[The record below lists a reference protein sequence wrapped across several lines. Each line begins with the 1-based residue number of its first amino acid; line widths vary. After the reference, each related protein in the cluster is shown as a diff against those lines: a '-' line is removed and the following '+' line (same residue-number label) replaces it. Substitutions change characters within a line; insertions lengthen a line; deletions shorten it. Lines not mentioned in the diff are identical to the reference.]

1 MLQAL
6 IRRKLD
12 AWSVRP
18 EEIALESTTFSL
30 STEVPRPTDQR
41 TEERLLTILP
51 VAKLVT
57 DTTQDFCRIKNIS
70 AGGMMGE
77 AATLKADTGTQLYVE
92 LSSNQ
97 RIPGC
102 VVWRR
107 DNAIGIKF
115 DQTVDLRELLAN
127 RRPRHGFRPRP
138 PRLEVT
144 CGATVKIGNLYHQ
157 TEVRD
162 ISLGG
167 MKVALSN
174 WQCVGKPVIVTVES
188 LRPIR
193 GKIRWYKGNQA
204 GIVFD
209 KPLTFDELA
218 EWMGKRIE
226 LASLKVGAWDKNG
239 R

>member
-1 MLQAL
+1 MFQAL

-41 TEERLLTILP
+41 TDQRLLAILP

-57 DTTQDFCRIKNIS
+57 DGTQDFCRIKNIS
-70 AGGMMGE
+70 AGGLMGE
-77 AATLKADTGTQLYVE
+77 AATLNLETGTDLYVE
-92 LSSNQ
+92 LNSNQ
-97 RIPGC
+97 RIPGK
-102 VVWRR
+102 VVWKR

-115 DQTVDLRELLAN
+115 DQNVDIRELLAN

-144 CGATVKIGNLYHQ
+144 CGATVKIGSLYHQ
-157 TEVRD
+157 TEVKD

-167 MKVALSN
+167 MKVTLN
-174 WQCVGKPVIVTVES
+174 DWQCVGKPVVVTVES
-188 LRPIR
+188 LRPIKGR
-193 GKIRWYKGNQA
+193 VQWYKGIMA

-218 EWMGKRIE
+218 EWMGKRVE
-226 LASLKVGAWDKNG
+226 LASLKSGAWERGG

>member
-1 MLQAL
+1 MFQAL

-30 STEVPRPTDQR
+30 STEVPRPTDAR
-41 TEERLLTILP
+41 TEERLLAILP
-51 VAKLVT
+51 VAKLIT
-57 DTTQDFCRIKNIS
+57 DEVQDFCRIKSIS

-77 AATLKADTGTQLYVE
+77 AATLNIETGADLYVE
-92 LSSNQ
+92 LNSDQ
-97 RIPGC
+97 RIPGK
-102 VVWRR
+102 VVWKRVT
-107 DNAIGIKF
+107 ALGIKF
-115 DQTVDLRELLAN
+115 DQNVDLRELLAN

-144 CGATVKIGNLYHQ
+144 CGATVKIGSLYHHTQ
-157 TEVRD
+157 VHD

-167 MKVALSN
+167 MKVALSD
-174 WQCVGKPVIVTVES
+174 WQCVGKSVIVTVES
-188 LRPIR
+188 LRPIKGR
-193 GKIRWYKGNQA
+193 IRWYKGNQA

-209 KPLTFDELA
+209 KPLTFEELA
-218 EWMGKRIE
+218 EWMGKRVE
-226 LASLKVGAWDKNG
+226 LASLKSGAWDRNG

>member
-1 MLQAL
+1 MFQAL

-41 TEERLLTILP
+41 TEERLLAILP

-57 DTTQDFCRIKNIS
+57 DGKQDFCRIKNIS
-70 AGGMMGE
+70 AGGLMGE
-77 AATLKADTGTQLYVE
+77 AASLQFETGTELYIE
-92 LSSNQ
+92 LNSNQ
-97 RIPGC
+97 RIPGK
-102 VVWRR
+102 VVWKR
-107 DNAIGIKF
+107 DTAIGIKF
-115 DQTVDLRELLAN
+115 DQSVDIRELLAN

-144 CGATVKIGNLYHQ
+144 CSATVKIGNLYHQ
-157 TEVRD
+157 TEVQD

-167 MKVALSN
+167 LKVALN
-174 WQCVGKPVIVTVES
+174 DWQCVGKPVIVTVES
-188 LRPIR
+188 LRPVR
-193 GKIRWYKGNQA
+193 GKVQWYKGNLA

-209 KPLTFDELA
+209 KSLTFDELA
-218 EWMGKRIE
+218 EWMGKRVE
-226 LASLKVGAWDKNG
+226 LASLKSGAWE
-239 R
+239 RPTR